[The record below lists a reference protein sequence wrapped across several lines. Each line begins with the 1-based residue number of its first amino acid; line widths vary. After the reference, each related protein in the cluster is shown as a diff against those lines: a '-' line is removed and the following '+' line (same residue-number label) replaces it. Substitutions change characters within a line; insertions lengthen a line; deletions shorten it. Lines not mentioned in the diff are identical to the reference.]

1 VTTRA
6 AHVFTDRRH
15 GDLAVDGAPV
25 ELAARRDAVRA
36 TPWTWLRQV
45 HGSRVVQVTVA
56 GEHAGVQADAA
67 VTATPGVALAVHS
80 ADCASVLL
88 VGEGGIGVAHAG
100 WRGIVAGVIESTAAA
115 MADLGTPPQRAVL
128 GPCIR
133 SRCYEFG
140 DDDLDA
146 VAARYGDGVRST
158 TGWGTGSLDLAAAV
172 TGACR
177 AAGIDELDDA
187 GTCTACSPL
196 HWSHR
201 VTGDTG
207 RQALVAWLGP

>member
-1 VTTRA
+1 MAIQV

-15 GDLAVDGAPV
+15 GDLAVDGAPAV
-25 ELAARRDAVRA
+25 LTARRAAVRA

-45 HGSRVVQVTVA
+45 HGFHVVHAAVP
-56 GEHAGVQADAA
+56 GEHAGVEADAV

-88 VGEGGIGVAHAG
+88 VGDGGIGVAHAG
-100 WRGIVAGVIESTAAA
+100 WRGLVAGVIEATAAA
-115 MADLGTPPQRAVL
+115 LADLGTPPQRAVL

-133 SRCYEFG
+133 SCCYEFG
-140 DDDLDA
+140 GGDLDL
-146 VAARYGDGVRST
+146 VAAHYGADVRST
-158 TGWGTGSLDLAAAV
+158 TGSGTASLDLPAAV
-172 TGACR
+172 AGACR
-177 AAGIDELDDA
+177 AAGIEELDDA
-187 GTCTACSPL
+187 GTCTACSPQ

-201 VTGDTG
+201 AAGDTG